1 MANVVRW
8 KTLKSNA
15 VIPQYQTAGANGFDF
30 VVSDDITI
38 PPYSTGLVKTGLA
51 VELPESHAL
60 FVLPRGGTS
69 LKSPIR
75 IANAPGLVDEDYRG
89 EIGLIVDNMSM
100 TDELV
105 IKAGDRIAQGV
116 VLATPQFKF
125 EAVEVLNETERGE
138 GAYGH
143 TGNKAV
149 TNEK

>member
-8 KTLKSNA
+8 KVLKNNA

-30 VVSDDITI
+30 VVTDNVTI
-38 PPYSTGLVKTGLA
+38 PPYSTGLAKIGLA

-60 FVLPRGGTS
+60 LVLPRGGTS
-69 LKSPIR
+69 LKTPIR

-105 IKAGDRIAQGV
+105 IKAGDRIAQGMV
-116 VLATPQFKF
+116 IAAPQFKF
-125 EAVEVLNETERGE
+125 EVVDDLTETVRGE

-143 TGNKAV
+143 TGSTVN
-149 TNEK
+149 